1 MKRITLLLVLVLLL
15 TVINVV
21 SAQKDTKTDTDDMA
35 QGISVNCDD
44 GTSFDNGVS
53 ITVVQMRSGF
63 TYKATAIGIDGFDPV
78 LAVLDAETGTGLC
91 EDDSD
96 GVMEYSAFLPSGTA
110 DYSEFNAQIEFANTS
125 DEDFADISLVVGGF
139 GNLGG
144 EFFLVL
150 EGMFVDSENDGAGDP
165 FSVYITNE
173 MIASEVPL
181 TAYAISADGVI
192 DPLLQLINSDYEVLL
207 DGDDNPAMCDDMGTE
222 GLCWS
227 DAIDMDV
234 DGNGEYDDYYVENT
248 ETFLTLW
255 DTDSY
260 LRLALEE
267 DDAGGYYNFATT
279 SFAQSTDGYYMMVFH
294 VGTSGME

>member
-21 SAQKDTKTDTDDMA
+21 AAQKDVKTDTDDMA

-96 GVMEYSAFLPSGTA
+96 GVMEYSAFLPSGMA

-144 EFFLVL
+144 EFFLIL
-150 EGMFVDSENDGAGDP
+150 EGMYIDPEFDGIGDP
-165 FSVYITNE
+165 FSVYISNE
-173 MIASEVPL
+173 MIASEVAL
-181 TAYAISADGVI
+181 TAYAISADGEL
-192 DPLLQLINSDYEVLL
+192 DPLLQLIDADRELIY
-207 DGDDNPAMCDDMGTE
+207 DGDNPVQCDDMGVE
-222 GLCWS
+222 GWCWN
-227 DAIDMDV
+227 DALDMDV
-234 DGNGEYDDYYVENT
+234 DGNEEYDDYFVET
-248 ETFLTLW
+248 AEMILPLW
-255 DTDSY
+255 PSDSFVSI
-260 LRLALEE
+260 ALEE
-267 DDAGGYYNFATT
+267 EFAGGYFNFAT
-279 SFAQSTDGYYMMVFH
+279 SSYERSTKGNYLMVFH
-294 VGTSGME
+294 VGTSSME